1 MTLALRAMTETDRRF
16 VVPTWAYGAKWKGL
30 SLCEKFARV
39 DSILA
44 DEGTRVVCL
53 AGGSTV
59 HAWAAGIGSRL
70 HYAYVPA
77 WTEVDGMREPLR
89 RLGLARK
96 VITELLGGYPE
107 VIDITHPW
115 PFASERFRLV
125 SAPKRKAA

>member
-1 MTLALRAMTETDRRF
+1 MTLQLRAMTETDRRF

-30 SLCEKFARV
+30 SLGEKFARV

-59 HAWAAGIGSRL
+59 HAWAAGIGTRL
-70 HYAYVPA
+70 HYAYVPP
-77 WTEVDGMREPLR
+77 DLR
-89 RLGLARK
+89 GEGLARK
-96 VITELLGGYPE
+96 VIASLLGGYPE

-115 PFASERFRLV
+115 PFASDRFRLV
-125 SAPKRKAA
+125 NAPKRKAA